1 MAQVARAFSLSLL
14 MLTSIF
20 VLVVVVAKAADVG
33 LGPREI
39 AMMLPLA
46 VPSTLPYTAPVSL
59 LFAVS
64 VVYGRIASDNEVLAV
79 KACGQGAMTVMLPS
93 FLVGAVLSGGL
104 IYLSNDL
111 IPTATHQTKVALLSN
126 LEEHFYRILKKE
138 RSFDNPAWPFKIEVD
153 DVQDRALIGARFSH
167 RNKSPDAESPFDMYI
182 FAERAAIRFD
192 SDTKQIVVGLEDA
205 SVHGDHERPD
215 FVLIDKERLE
225 LPMPGR
231 DGEQFVG
238 TVQELTT
245 GQIVEEQE
253 ICQTRSVEERR
264 RQSVAASLWIA
275 SGRPRLVN
283 WGSVRQAFV
292 DYDYYEHRYD
302 KLETEKQMR
311 VAIAFSPLFFVLLGT
326 PVGIWR
332 ARGDFLTAFM
342 VCFLPI
348 ITIYYPLTL
357 FGVNLGKEGMVE
369 PLYAL
374 WAGNLVLAVL
384 CGLVLRPVLRH

>member
-1 MAQVARAFSLSLL
+1 MAQVAKAFSLALL

-79 KACGQGAMTVMLPS
+79 KASGQGAMTMMLPS
-93 FLVGAVLSGGL
+93 FLVGAILSGGL
-104 IYLSNDL
+104 IFLSNDL
-111 IPTATHQTKVALLSN
+111 IPRATHQTKVALLSN

-138 RSFDNPAWPFKIEVD
+138 RSFDNPLWPFKIEVE
-153 DVQDRALIGARFSH
+153 DVEDKTLVGARFSH
-167 RNKSPDAESPFDMYI
+167 RNKSPEAESPFDLYI

-192 SDTKQIVVGLEDA
+192 KDEEKIVVGLEDA
-205 SVHGDHERPD
+205 YVIGDHKRPD

-225 LPMPGR
+225 LPMPGNR
-231 DGEQFVG
+231 DMVG

-245 GQIVEEQE
+245 GQIMDEQE
-253 ICQTRSVEERR
+253 LCMTKSVEDRR

-283 WGSVRQAFV
+283 WGFVRQAFI
-292 DYDYYEHRYD
+292 DYDYFEHRYD

-369 PLYAL
+369 PLLAL